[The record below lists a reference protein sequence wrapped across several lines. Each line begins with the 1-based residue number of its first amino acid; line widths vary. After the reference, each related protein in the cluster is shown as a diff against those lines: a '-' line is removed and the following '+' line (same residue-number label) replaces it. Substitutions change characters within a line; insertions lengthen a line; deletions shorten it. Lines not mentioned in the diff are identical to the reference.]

1 MGRAYSLV
9 KRDREAESMTVN
21 LAPGSFRR
29 HCKSK
34 EGGRGRLEGSW
45 ILKRVLGT
53 REEEEWLRTELGEVG
68 TAKHSPRPPRDQCPR
83 HSACA
88 APQSSTCGRLR
99 GWWEKRRKQTAVFPG
114 PVAIAWSHFFAAPR
128 LLPPHPPLN
137 SPSSFSPCSWNPR
150 VLPLNNHLG

>member
-114 PVAIAWSHFFAAPR
+114 PCGHRSVPLFRCATPAPTPPTLKLSFILFS
-128 LLPPHPPLN
+128 LLLE
-137 SPSSFSPCSWNPR
+137 SQS
-150 VLPLNNHLG
+150 LAT